1 MVIEQNEV
9 DEEELV
15 DIGLN
20 VYTFKQASIF
30 QSSVIAFLVG
40 LKSNKEDLAA
50 LAKIFKKLDTSHDG
64 YLQPEE
70 IIEGFQKV
78 NCGFISSY
86 GKDPDWKSVISA
98 IDTNGDGHIDYDEF
112 MTAAAN
118 RAKLLNNENLKAA
131 FKVLDANG
139 DGTITAD
146 EL

>member
-70 IIEGFQKV
+70 IIQGFQKV
-78 NCGFISSY
+78 NCGFYSSY

-98 IDTNGDGHIDYDEF
+98 VDSNGDGLIDYDEF

-118 RAKLLNNENLKAA
+118 RAKLLNKENLKAA

-139 DGTITAD
+139 DGKITPD